1 MKSAR
6 VLSIAILM
14 SVTGAAFADGPF
26 HYPGDMQ
33 FVPGDRAKVLAELHR
48 AERRGQISI
57 GESDSGE
64 GDQALFKPWPNVS
77 RAQIVGELDE
87 AEDLGLISVGGG
99 VPSETA
105 AQEQAI
111 TDAGRKAAE
120 QSKVAAK

>member
-6 VLSIAILM
+6 VLSIAVLM

-33 FVPGDRAKVLAELHR
+33 FVPGDRAKVVADLHR
-48 AERRGQISI
+48 AERRGQISV
-57 GESDSGE
+57 GESGSGE
-64 GDQALFKPWPNVS
+64 GDQALFKQWRNKS
-77 RAQIVGELDE
+77 RPDVGELDE

-111 TDAGRKAAE
+111 TDAGRHAAE
-120 QSKVAAK
+120 QSKAAAK